1 VTANQVNGHKAP
13 LTMPVFGEWQP
24 VTPPQP
30 DPKAETDRAEA
41 AALLAQANDMH
52 VKASKE
58 AERTRTTARAE
69 LDQARAEAQQIR
81 EQAETASAS
90 KAKRGELVNEW
101 SPRVALAAT
110 IGLTASG
117 EFALAQIAG
126 WAPGIAWLLPLAI
139 DVYVVQAFRR
149 HRDVAPALILMVV
162 ANAIYHLAAEGLFGV
177 ARAHGKPVLDA
188 HGSPTPEWWL
198 IVGVAA
204 IAPLVMWR
212 IHRITAPLA
221 ERKPR
226 QAERAQAPA
235 QTLTEAPV
243 SAPAVVEG
251 ERLEVSAR
259 TERPA
264 LTPALTPASTERAHS
279 ERSVSV
285 GAERER
291 AQTERPKKS
300 ASERTGRAH
309 RKPKKDDTKTLTD
322 RRRERVRALYD
333 ELGKRPEWTEIRDA
347 LVAGKLADAAIS
359 RSSCQRVRDA
369 IEADHPE
376 LAALGSD
383 NVRPL
388 TGS

>member
-1 VTANQVNGHKAP
+1 MTANQVNGHKAP

-52 VKASKE
+52 AKASKE

-69 LDQARAEAQQIR
+69 LDQARSEAQQIR
-81 EQAETASAS
+81 DQAETASAS

-212 IHRITAPLA
+212 IHRITAPPT

-226 QAERAQAPA
+226 EAERAQAPA
-235 QTLTEAPV
+235 QAPAEAPA
-243 SAPAVVEG
+243 SAPAVVQV

-264 LTPALTPASTERAHS
+264 LTQTLTERAHG

-285 GAERER
+285 ASERER
-291 AQTERPKKS
+291 AQTGRPKKS
-300 ASERTGRAH
+300 ASERPGRAH
-309 RKPKKDDTKTLTD
+309 RKPKKDDAKTLTD

-347 LVAGKLADAAIS
+347 LVAAKLADASIS